1 MASSGATSTFNMSD
15 YLDYLKTFGV
25 NGATLAAVNLD
36 VVETVLS
43 IILLGLTICWTAWK
57 IIRLAKNKKDD

>member
-1 MASSGATSTFNMSD
+1 MALAGATSTFINMSD
-15 YLDYLKTFGV
+15 YFKTFMV
-25 NGATLAAVNLD
+25 NGATLAAASLD

>member
-1 MASSGATSTFNMSD
+1 MND

-36 VVETVLS
+36 AVETVLS

-57 IIRLAKNKKDD
+57 IIRLAKDKKDD

>member
-1 MASSGATSTFNMSD
+1 VS
-15 YLDYLKTFGV
+15 DYLKTYLV

-36 VVETVLS
+36 AIETMLS

-57 IIRLAKNKKDD
+57 IIRLAQKKDD